1 VLAPQ
6 PVFTASGSTEI
17 DGIGTWNSHWLDL
30 TTLGITFGSEQDFT
44 LTFTAAADVSGMQIG
59 VDMVYLYADARDGD
73 KRTFSVKNDELL
85 GFPRQGGLFGVMST
99 GDADSVEPGNDQST
113 FLSGAFGGEGYSESN
128 SLNDLT
134 RISIDLAPPL
144 GTECLS
150 IDLRFLSE
158 EFPDYIGS
166 QFNDAFLAELNPD
179 PATDSW
185 SVGESNVISAPLN
198 FAAAPAAGDQ
208 LKPVLSINTTN
219 AGWFSSEYA
228 AGSPFNGGSTLLRAT
243 TPIADD
249 ATVAELVLTIFD
261 QGDQSFDSAVLLDA
275 LTFWPNADCSG
286 QFTQDPPD
294 DAEPSSGVN
303 VLAPQAVWLPVEDSE
318 IYETEL
324 PLTLNLEFDQPV
336 SSLLNTHIENI
347 GDADDCAFDVTV
359 VNPNESGSD
368 DGIPDGSAT
377 DFTVEVTE
385 CGVGLLQPQLSEGAV
400 SGPASNVGPAFNVT
414 SFPITILP
422 VGGGGGGGGG
432 GGTPTPT
439 PSASSTPSASP
450 SASIKPSPSASV
462 KPTTTPSY
470 SASPGAS
477 GGVSPSAAPSVKPS
491 PTPSGSSSQSGGGGT
506 SGGGGDGGWT
516 LPTLP
521 TLDQLANNFW
531 FGVLLGAIVV
541 LLLWGLTNG
550 LQRRVDS
557 APDEA

>member
-1 VLAPQ
+1 
-6 PVFTASGSTEI
+6 
-17 DGIGTWNSHWLDL
+17 
-30 TTLGITFGSEQDFT
+30 
-44 LTFTAAADVSGMQIG
+44 
-59 VDMVYLYADARDGD
+59 
-73 KRTFSVKNDELL
+73 
-85 GFPRQGGLFGVMST
+85 
-99 GDADSVEPGNDQST
+99 
-113 FLSGAFGGEGYSESN
+113 
-128 SLNDLT
+128 
-134 RISIDLAPPL
+134 
-144 GTECLS
+144 
-150 IDLRFLSE
+150 LSE

-166 QFNDAFLAELNPD
+166 QFNDVFLAELD
-179 PATDSW
+179 PLPDSW
-185 SVGESNVISAPLN
+185 SVGAGNVIDAPSN
-198 FAAAPAAGDQ
+198 FAEAPTIDGSDTT
-208 LKPVLSINTTN
+208 VLSINTTN

-243 TPIADD
+243 VPIDPT

-275 LTFWPNADCSG
+275 LTFWPNADCAG
-286 QFTQDPPD
+286 QFGEPD
-294 DAEPSSGVN
+294 VEEPSSGVS
-303 VLAPQAVWLPVEDSE
+303 VLAPQAAWLSVDVEDSE
-318 IYETEL
+318 IDETEL

-336 SSLLNTHIENI
+336 SSPLDTDIENV
-347 GDADDCAFDVTV
+347 GDAEGCAFDVTAD
-359 VNPNESGSD
+359 NPNASGSA
-368 DGIPDGSAT
+368 DGIPDGNAT
-377 DFTVEVTE
+377 NFTVEVTE
-385 CGVGLLQPQLSEGAV
+385 CGVGQLQPQLLAGVV
-400 SGPASNVGPAFNVT
+400 SGPTLNDGPAFNVT

-422 VGGGGGGGGG
+422 AGGGGGGGG

-439 PSASSTPSASP
+439 PSASPSP
-450 SASIKPSPSASV
+450 SGIALTSPSPSASV

>member
-1 VLAPQ
+1 
-6 PVFTASGSTEI
+6 
-17 DGIGTWNSHWLDL
+17 
-30 TTLGITFGSEQDFT
+30 
-44 LTFTAAADVSGMQIG
+44 MQIG
-59 VDMVYLYADARDGD
+59 IDMVYLYTNGRDAT
-73 KRTFSVKNDELL
+73 KRTFSAKSDELL

-99 GDADSVEPGNDQST
+99 GDADSVGSSNEQTT
-113 FLSGAFGGEGYSESN
+113 FVSGAFGGEGYSEGPSVK
-128 SLNDLT
+128 DLT

-150 IDLRFLSE
+150 IDIRFLSE
-158 EFPDYIGS
+158 EFPDYILS
-166 QFNDAFLAELNPD
+166 QFNDVFLAELNPLPLD
-179 PATDSW
+179 PPPGSWSEGDPPPGSW
-185 SVGESNVISAPLN
+185 SVGEGNAINAPLN
-198 FAAAPAAGDQ
+198 FAAAPTIDENGETVGTT
-208 LKPVLSINTTN
+208 VLSINTTN

-243 TPIADD
+243 APIDPTD
-249 ATVAELVLTIFD
+249 TVAELVLTIFD

-275 LTFWPNADCSG
+275 LTFWPNADCAG
-286 QFTQDPPD
+286 QFTQNPPD
-294 DAEPSSGVN
+294 EPSSGVN
-303 VLAPQAVWLPVEDSE
+303 VLAPQAVWLPVPVEDSE

-336 SSLLNTHIENI
+336 SFSSLLDTHIDNI
-347 GDADDCAFDVTV
+347 GDADDCAFNVTA

-385 CGVGLLQPQLSEGAV
+385 CGVGLLQPQLAAGVV
-400 SGPASNVGPAFNVT
+400 SGPALNDGPTFNVT

-422 VGGGGGGGGG
+422 AGGGGGGGG

-439 PSASSTPSASP
+439 PSASPSP
-450 SASIKPSPSASV
+450 SGIALTSPSPSASV
-462 KPTTTPSY
+462 KPTTTPSS

-506 SGGGGDGGWT
+506 SGGGDGGGWT